1 MTARVLDG
9 RAFAA
14 DLRADLQRRA
24 SEARLRYGRAA
35 GLAILRV
42 GDAADAEV
50 YTRSLLRAAEAVG
63 LQARLVSLG
72 NSITEGEL
80 RAALDALNDD
90 DTIDGVLVQQPLPP
104 HLSQRTVAEALDPRK
119 DVDGISLRSAGN
131 LFLRLPSF
139 VPSTSAA
146 VIEML
151 DRAGVAM
158 RGRRVVIVGASN
170 TVGKPLALLLLYRGA
185 AVTVC
190 HIATRDLASW
200 TRQADV
206 LVVAVGKRGL
216 ITGEMVRPGAA
227 VIDVGINV
235 RAEGGVV
242 GDVAAESVAPV
253 AGALSPVPGGVGQ
266 LTNLMLLAQTLRA
279 QRLWAS
285 GDGVDDTDGTDGGI
299 VGGTVDGVGVL
310 GGGVDAG

>member
-14 DLRADLQRRA
+14 EVRADLQCRA
-24 SEARLRYGRAA
+24 SEATTRYGRPA

-42 GDAADAEV
+42 GNAPDAAV
-50 YTRSLLRAAEAVG
+50 YTRAILRSADAIG
-63 LQARLVSLG
+63 IQARLVALG
-72 NSITEGEL
+72 GVIAEDEL

-90 DTIDGVLVQQPLPP
+90 DTVDGVIVQQPLPA
-104 HLSQRTVAEALDPRK
+104 HLTQRVVAEALDPRK

-131 LFLRLPSF
+131 LFLHLPSF

-146 VIEML
+146 VVEML
-151 DRAGVAM
+151 DRAGVEL
-158 RGRRVVIVGASN
+158 RGRHVVIVGASN

-185 AVTVC
+185 AVSVC
-190 HIATRDLASW
+190 HIATRDLAAW
-200 TRQADV
+200 TQQAEV
-206 LVVAVGKRGL
+206 LIVAVGKRGL
-216 ITGEMVRPGAA
+216 ITGAMVRPGAV

-242 GDVAAESVAPV
+242 GDVDAASVASV

-266 LTNLMLLAQTLRA
+266 LTNLMLLSQTLRA
-279 QRLWAS
+279 QRLWAT
-285 GDGVDDTDGTDGGI
+285 GFGEDGGE
-299 VGGTVDGVGVL
+299 
-310 GGGVDAG
+310 